1 MRIKLEPVVKSVT
14 TTCIAQEVA
23 VPIEQCSSLVQACQ
37 SYGVEGYRVV
47 SYTPSGFLS
56 RYTPIQIPFAPML
69 VYTNQIMI
77 PLVFRK
83 GSDCEALLNQPKR
96 LQAFFQLLDWYLAY
110 EPETV
115 IPGYRISAGSL
126 ASYEGPKIVDSALVA
141 FRLQEIIHCGVY
153 AMKNFE
159 SMEEFTQ
166 WNRDSRLIKGQTIG
180 RHSLIL
186 DFENPKV
193 AAECTLVFQILALF
207 FPEAPLVQKMPVA
220 G

>member
-14 TTCIAQEVA
+14 TTCVAQEVA
-23 VPIEQCSSLVQACQ
+23 VPIEQCASLVQACQ
-37 SYGVEGYRVV
+37 SYGVEGYRVG

-69 VYTNQIMI
+69 VYPNQIMI
-77 PLVFRK
+77 PLVFRN

-96 LQAFFQLLDWYLAY
+96 LKAFFQLLDWYLAY
-110 EPETV
+110 EPET
-115 IPGYRISAGSL
+115 IILDYKTSQGPFANH
-126 ASYEGPKIVDSALVA
+126 EGKIVDSALVA

-159 SMEEFTQ
+159 SMEEFAQ
-166 WNRDSRLIKGQTIG
+166 WNRNSRLIKGQAIG
-180 RHSLIL
+180 RHSRIL
-186 DFENPKV
+186 DLDNPKV
-193 AAECTLVFQILALF
+193 AAECNLVFGILALF
-207 FPEAPLVQKMPVA
+207 FPEAPLAQKMPVA